1 MSALT
6 SSITLATNYVDVGFV
21 HVSWANLAVV
31 GAMVL
36 LFLLVLVL
44 PFPGGHGGRGRTGR

>member
-6 SSITLATNYVDVGFV
+6 SSTTLATNYVDVGFV
-21 HVSWANLAVV
+21 HVSWANLAVI
-31 GAMVL
+31 GAMLL

-44 PFPGGHGGRGRTGR
+44 PFPGGHPRRGGTGR